1 MNLDEWHE
9 QAGRAAYG
17 AMMNRGKPF
26 PTWEQIS
33 PGAREQWQNVA
44 RAVLAEGVI
53 EVRPSPE
60 LAEQQTR
67 EENEALRKIALD
79 ATNDRAAAFEAAH
92 AHLAD
97 YRSAQGQL
105 DALRDALARGEA
117 SDGHHTHNE
126 LYTYRMLYNAL
137 AALAFK
143 AVGWRTVKSW
153 RHSDG
158 ELCFGSPDWFVVHVE
173 SPAGQITN
181 HYKRHYWH
189 HFAGIE
195 EVGRAPEWDGHS
207 PEVATLRLEASIEF
221 LRQALGAPPMPEY
234 TACTGCAYGC
244 EACAGV
250 FRPGGTAVPDNE

>member
-67 EENEALRKIALD
+67 EENGVLRKIALD

-207 PEVATLRLEASIEF
+207 PEVAALRLEASIEF
-221 LRQALGAPPMPEY
+221 LRQALDAPPMPEY